1 MSLSASCRRQRD
13 AQRRKRLEDCA
24 GMSRNRLQLTRL
36 ARQNVLLHS
45 PSIETRTIEMNW
57 GIEDFTAAA
66 TLFAA
71 AWIGIALV
79 RRNVHGRVLR
89 PILLVGV
96 VLVVLMIWAHL
107 AVGIV

>member
-1 MSLSASCRRQRD
+1 
-13 AQRRKRLEDCA
+13 
-24 GMSRNRLQLTRL
+24 
-36 ARQNVLLHS
+36 
-45 PSIETRTIEMNW
+45 MNW

-66 TLFAA
+66 TLLAA
-71 AWIGIALV
+71 TCIGIALV